1 MFILPHAKRTTP
13 HVEPHNFFIWGA
25 PMSGKSYFCNYFPA
39 PLVLNTDGNS
49 TQLDAPSIQIKN
61 ERDANG
67 NLTKS
72 AIEQLDEI
80 LSALRTQN
88 PTRPEDDQ
96 FKTLV
101 LDVID
106 DMCVLIEQA
115 ICLKYHKATLSDFG
129 YSKGYAIFDQVLQT
143 LVMELKALPLNII
156 YVSRETM
163 KQDGDATTYLPSL
176 KPKLFNVINGNC
188 DVVIRTQKI
197 GNGKAAE
204 YFRTVQSLRTMYKPE
219 DISDP
224 RVLQLLKSCAG
235 MFTKKELQRYELEQK
250 QELLAENKEK
260 QKWVY

>member
-1 MFILPHAKRTTP
+1 M
-13 HVEPHNFFIWGA
+13 V
-25 PMSGKSYFCNYFPA
+25 
-39 PLVLNTDGNS
+39 
-49 TQLDAPSIQIKN
+49 
-61 ERDANG
+61 
-67 NLTKS
+67 
-72 AIEQLDEI
+72 
-80 LSALRTQN
+80 
-88 PTRPEDDQ
+88 DD
-96 FKTLV
+96 LC
-101 LDVID
+101 I
-106 DMCVLIEQA
+106 LIEQA
-115 ICLKYHKATLSDFG
+115 ICLKYHKATLGDFA

-163 KQDGDATTYLPSL
+163 KQDGDSTTYLPSL
-176 KPKLFNVINGNC
+176 KPKLFNVFNGNC

-224 RVLQLLKSCAG
+224 RVLQLLKTCAG

-260 QKWVY
+260 QK